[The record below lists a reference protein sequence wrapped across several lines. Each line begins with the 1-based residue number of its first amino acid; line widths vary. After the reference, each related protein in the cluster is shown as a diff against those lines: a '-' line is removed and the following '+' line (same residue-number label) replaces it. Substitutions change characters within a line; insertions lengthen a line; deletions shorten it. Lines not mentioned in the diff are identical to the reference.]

1 MLDGSPM
8 TTISNGTET
17 ARRMRLLGCTIE
29 RGKASTARV
38 TVEFDGPAPGQR
50 LVCHQDG
57 FLATGGDLR
66 LAAMA
71 TLNALTQ
78 ATGGELGFVLIGVR
92 PVRAFDTTV
101 IMVAISVQRG
111 GGVTRLV
118 GAAIA
123 EEDQLLAT
131 VRAVLHAT
139 NRFATPLL
147 KE

>member
-1 MLDGSPM
+1 MLAGSLM
-8 TTISNGTET
+8 TTGESTET
-17 ARRMRLLGCTIE
+17 GRRLRLLGCRME
-29 RGKASTARV
+29 RGKYTTSRV
-38 TVEFDGPAPGQR
+38 YVEFDGPAPGQR
-50 LVCHQDG
+50 IVCHQDG
-57 FLATGGDLR
+57 FATSGGDLR

-78 ATGGELGFVLIGVR
+78 ATGGVLAFVLIGVK
-92 PVRAFDTTV
+92 PVRAFEATV
-101 IMVAISVQRG
+101 IMVGISLQRDG
-111 GGVTRLV
+111 ETTRLV

-123 EEDQLLAT
+123 DDDQLVAT